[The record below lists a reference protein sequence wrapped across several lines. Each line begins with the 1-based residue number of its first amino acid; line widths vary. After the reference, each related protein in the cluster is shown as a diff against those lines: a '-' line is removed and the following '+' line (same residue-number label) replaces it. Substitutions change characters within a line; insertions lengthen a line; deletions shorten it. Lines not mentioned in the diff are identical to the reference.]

1 MNRTITRQLPYL
13 INKNIYESKVVEGT
27 IIMPDISGFSR
38 FVDTTDVDTGKMII
52 SKLLNAIIKTNVLD
66 LQISEIE
73 GDAVLFFKYGKR
85 ISANDI
91 LHQFCL
97 MKEVFNHE
105 VKFLEEEFQLNIDLS
120 LKLIAH
126 YGPLAQYNIGK
137 FEKLYG
143 QTVIEAHQLLK
154 NSVNI
159 NTYVLLSDALL
170 DSEENSELKK
180 LNKFVENTICE
191 LYDGIKK
198 LCYTFFDFENDIC
211 KKCIA

>member
-13 INKNIYESKVVEGT
+13 INKNVYESKVVEGT

-38 FVDTTDVDTGKMII
+38 FVETTDVETGKLIT
-52 SKLLNAIIKTNVLD
+52 SKLLNAIIKSNVLD

-97 MKEVFNHE
+97 MKEVFNQE
-105 VKFLEEEFQLNIDLS
+105 IKFLEEEFQLNIDLS

-154 NSVNI
+154 NSVNS

-191 LYDGIKK
+191 VYDGIKK
-198 LCYTFFDFENDIC
+198 ICYTFFDFENDLC
-211 KKCIA
+211 KRCIA

>member
-13 INKNIYESKVVEGT
+13 INKNVYESKVVEGT

-97 MKEVFNHE
+97 MKEVFNQE

-154 NSVNI
+154 NSVNS

-191 LYDGIKK
+191 VYDDIKK
-198 LCYTFFDFENDIC
+198 ICYTFFDFENDLC
-211 KKCIA
+211 NKCIA

>member
-13 INKNIYESKVVEGT
+13 INKNVYESKVVEGT

-97 MKEVFNHE
+97 MKEVFNQE

-126 YGPLAQYNIGK
+126 YGALAQYNIGK

-154 NSVNI
+154 NSVNS

-191 LYDGIKK
+191 VYDDIKK
-198 LCYTFFDFENDIC
+198 ICYTFFDFENDLC
-211 KKCIA
+211 NKCIA

>member
-154 NSVNI
+154 NSVNS

-191 LYDGIKK
+191 VYDGIKK